1 MHVDSVNGRFPPVNW
16 DGRAGPAC
24 KCGHSYA
31 AHQHYRSGSECSL
44 CSDCP
49 RYRPALGLLA
59 RAIEKLTRRAGT
71 R

>member
-1 MHVDSVNGRFPPVNW
+1 MYVDRVNGRLPLMNG
-16 DGRAGPAC
+16 DGRTGPAC
-24 KCGHSYA
+24 KCGHAHA
-31 AHQHYRSGSECSL
+31 AHQHYRSGSECSV

-59 RAIEKLTRRAGT
+59 RAIEKLTRRADT